1 MAKQNFNFKKA
12 FEELEKINEWFSG
25 EDIDIDEALEKFK
38 CGSELVK
45 EAKKYLKEA
54 ENQFKRV
61 SSTLEQEAE

>member
-38 CGSELVK
+38 RGSELVK
-45 EAKKYLKEA
+45 EAKKHLQEA
-54 ENQFKRV
+54 ENKFTRIKKE
-61 SSTLEQEAE
+61 LGEEE

>member
-38 CGSELVK
+38 RGTELVK
-45 EAKKYLKEA
+45 EAKKHLKEA
-54 ENQFKRV
+54 ENKFTRIRKE
-61 SSTLEQEAE
+61 LGEEE

>member
-38 CGSELVK
+38 RGSELVK
-45 EAKKYLKEA
+45 EAKKHLAEA
-54 ENQFKRV
+54 ENKFTRIRKE
-61 SSTLEQEAE
+61 LGEEE